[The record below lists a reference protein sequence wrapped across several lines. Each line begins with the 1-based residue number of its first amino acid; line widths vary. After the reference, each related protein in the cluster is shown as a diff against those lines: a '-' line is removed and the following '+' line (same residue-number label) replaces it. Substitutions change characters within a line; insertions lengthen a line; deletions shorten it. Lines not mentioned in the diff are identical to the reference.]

1 MCIEVKLTT
10 DVYPYAD
17 AKDISWSFGPC
28 DSDRKPN
35 GEQEYEHLKEY
46 NQTCCFNT
54 SPDNW
59 VFELK
64 CKESEGLGWDTG
76 FITINDQRYCDNFG
90 NGFEKSEFVESNPSK
105 YFSLSIRLNFK
116 SFIKIKFIRDLRT
129 IIAFGF

>member
-1 MCIEVKLTT
+1 MCVEVKLTT
-10 DVYPYAD
+10 DVYTYSD

-35 GEQEYEHLKEY
+35 GELEYEDLKEY
-46 NQTCCFNT
+46 NQPCCFKT

-64 CKESEGLGWDTG
+64 CKESEGLGWDKG

-90 NGFEKSEFVESNPSK
+90 DGFEKSEFVESNPSK
-105 YFSLSIRLNFK
+105 YFSL
-116 SFIKIKFIRDLRT
+116 
-129 IIAFGF
+129 AFVFEF